1 MRIALRNLCVVAV
14 TFLLMCC
21 KDMSNSPIIQVKDVR
36 EVDYLN
42 KTGEVIEGTFVR
54 EIMGGQQIMIYDTL
68 LFVSTSNPEGLLEI
82 YSINNTLNKLGSFC
96 KRGRAQNEMTL
107 AELVQPFTKDGHQ
120 FLLIVD
126 GFMKMCEMDVTSS
139 LEQGSAVITRT
150 KMRPFYQSGKVA
162 FINND
167 IDNTLDYIPRY
178 DNPEIEDDTKYPR
191 VKYTLVKGDKHTELK
206 FFNAP
211 TQVADEGFV
220 DDPYYGGV
228 KKHPSKNIVVNYFS
242 YMDYLLFMDFDKN
255 HNFVVHQQGSTTHE
269 DLYIN
274 QEPWIRTFTSCL
286 PTEEYVFIFYRD
298 GEYANILQED
308 NTWHPELLVFDWEG
322 NYIKGFKM
330 DRNSSTLAYDEKNKT
345 LYTFTT
351 QKEQLYAY
359 DLSGLLP

>member
-1 MRIALRNLCVVAV
+1 
-14 TFLLMCC
+14 
-21 KDMSNSPIIQVKDVR
+21 
-36 EVDYLN
+36 
-42 KTGEVIEGTFVR
+42 
-54 EIMGGQQIMIYDTL
+54 
-68 LFVSTSNPEGLLEI
+68 
-82 YSINNTLNKLGSFC
+82 
-96 KRGRAQNEMTL
+96 
-107 AELVQPFTKDGHQ
+107 
-120 FLLIVD
+120 
-126 GFMKMCEMDVTSS
+126 
-139 LEQGSAVITRT
+139 
-150 KMRPFYQSGKVA
+150 
-162 FINND
+162 
-167 IDNTLDYIPRY
+167 
-178 DNPEIEDDTKYPR
+178 
-191 VKYTLVKGDKHTELK
+191 
-206 FFNAP
+206 
-211 TQVADEGFV
+211 
-220 DDPYYGGV
+220 
-228 KKHPSKNIVVNYFS
+228 
-242 YMDYLLFMDFDKN
+242 MDFDKN